1 MTAINVTSEV
11 LRIVSSER
19 RTGAEDVFQRLA
31 ARPAPTR
38 SPSIGWPPSSGAD
51 SSPPLTADWWSYFTG
66 GGR

>member
-19 RTGAEDVFQRLA
+19 RTGADDVFQRLA
-31 ARPAPTR
+31 AR
-38 SPSIGWPPSSGAD
+38 SPGIGWPPSSGAYN
-51 SSPPLTADWWSYFTG
+51 SPPLTADWWSYVTG